1 MENILHLKA
10 PGDWINDPNGFIY
23 FRGTY
28 HLFYQY
34 FPCAPVWGTMH
45 WGHAIS
51 TDLIHWKHL
60 GIALYPTK
68 EYDRNGVFS
77 GSAIEKKGKLYLY
90 YTAERYLEE
99 DPENCTVPLDWKA
112 LQSQAMICSEDGI
125 SFDNVKGKCQIIPPI
140 EDTSVADP
148 QDCRDPKVW
157 YEEGKYYMCLGSTC
171 RKKEGVLLL
180 YTSEDGENW
189 KYLNRLQDPQ
199 LGEILECPDLFAIE
213 GQYFLMASPI
223 GILRG
228 TEYPENQAVLQKI
241 CFDSETGKT
250 TLEKERRFLD
260 YGMDLYAPQSNLD
273 AEGRRTVMAWVRMP
287 VPQSPEDNEA
297 ADGRPWSGMMAL
309 PRLIVLRNGQIC
321 TPVHPA
327 VRTYFTEEFCE
338 NQSISD
344 SPKRWTRE
352 GRTRIVT
359 TLSEGQKIVISGVE
373 IEFSEGCVRT
383 DRSAR
388 IPAGVALHAKC
399 RTPVIASAPKAACEL
414 EIYVEKNLIEIFVND
429 GQYVISNVLYPQE

>member
-1 MENILHLKA
+1 MKQE
-10 PGDWINDPNGFIY
+10 
-23 FRGTY
+23 R
-28 HLFYQY
+28 Q
-34 FPCAPVWGTMH
+34 
-45 WGHAIS
+45 
-51 TDLIHWKHL
+51 HWK
-60 GIALYPTK
+60 K
-68 EYDRNGVFS
+68 
-77 GSAIEKKGKLYLY
+77 SADFWTTE
-90 YTAERYLEE
+90 
-99 DPENCTVPLDWKA
+99 W
-112 LQSQAMICSEDGI
+112 I
-125 SFDNVKGKCQIIPPI
+125 S
-140 EDTSVADP
+140 
-148 QDCRDPKVW
+148 
-157 YEEGKYYMCLGSTC
+157 M
-171 RKKEGVLLL
+171 
-180 YTSEDGENW
+180 
-189 KYLNRLQDPQ
+189 
-199 LGEILECPDLFAIE
+199 
-213 GQYFLMASPI
+213 
-223 GILRG
+223 
-228 TEYPENQAVLQKI
+228 
-241 CFDSETGKT
+241 
-250 TLEKERRFLD
+250 
-260 YGMDLYAPQSNLD
+260 QSNLD

-327 VRTYFTEEFCE
+327 VRAYFTEEFCE

-359 TLSEGQKIVISGVE
+359 TLLEGQKIVISGVE